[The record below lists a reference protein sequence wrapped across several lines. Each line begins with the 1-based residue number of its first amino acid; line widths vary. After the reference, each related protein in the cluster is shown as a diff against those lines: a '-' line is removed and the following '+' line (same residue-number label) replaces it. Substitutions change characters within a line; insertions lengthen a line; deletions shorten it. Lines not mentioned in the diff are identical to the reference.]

1 MVFGTKIGLFEEIQ
15 LETNFRKKTTFWKNL
30 FVAKR
35 IILEFCVKIG
45 LFGDFLFGEKSN
57 LLKMIFS
64 RATLNHF

>member
-45 LFGDFLFGEKSN
+45 LFGDFLFGEIFN
-57 LLKMIFS
+57 LLLYIWKKQP
-64 RATLNHF
+64 NK